1 MSESRRNRLDPRGLL
16 VRKKGGIPPAGVVQG
31 SVVPASSGTEEEANM
46 GAVVTAKT
54 TEEVEEH
61 TAGARRAQ
69 VVIRRVNVWS
79 VLRVSLLFY
88 FCVMVILVFA
98 LAIVYWVLG
107 IMGVLG
113 SISDVLTSVFQP
125 GGGTYAID
133 GGWLFVRALFLGLGW
148 VVIWSLVNM
157 FLALLYNLIADVV
170 GGIKVTLAEPK

>member
-1 MSESRRNRLDPRGLL
+1 MSETWRNRLSPRGLL
-16 VRKKGGIPPAGVVQG
+16 VRKKGGIPRAGMVQESVFPA
-31 SVVPASSGTEEEANM
+31 TDHMEEEANM
-46 GAVVTAKT
+46 GSVVTAGPT
-54 TEEVEEH
+54 GRVEER

-69 VVIRRVNVWS
+69 VVVRRLNVWS

-98 LAIVYWVLG
+98 LAILYWVLG

-113 SISDVLTSVFQP
+113 SVSDLLTSIFP
-125 GGGTYAID
+125 GRGTYAID
-133 GGWLFVRALFLGLGW
+133 GGWLFIRALFLGLAW

-170 GGIKVTLAEPK
+170 GGLKVTLGEPK

>member
-1 MSESRRNRLDPRGLL
+1 
-16 VRKKGGIPPAGVVQG
+16 VRKKSGIPTAGVVQE
-31 SVVPASSGTEEEANM
+31 SVVPASGRMEEEANM
-46 GAVVTAKT
+46 GAVATAEP
-54 TEEVEEH
+54 TEEIQER

-88 FCVMVILVFA
+88 FCVMVIVVFA
-98 LAIVYWVLG
+98 LAILYWVLG

-113 SISDVLTSVFQP
+113 SISDLLTSIFP
-125 GGGTYAID
+125 GRGAYAID
-133 GGWLFVRALFLGLGW
+133 GGWLFIRALLVGLAW
-148 VVIWSLVNM
+148 VVIWSFVNM